1 MWLDESML
9 LDTLI
14 NLRGNITWISSK
26 THFCM
31 QKNEYIL
38 YFHDDDNNNFILHHT
53 NTRSDDD
60 LMCLLISSTHWWQ
73 MELGEMMRVAPV
85 ETGFMAT
92 RQ

>member
-1 MWLDESML
+1 MWLDESVL
-9 LDTLI
+9 LYTLI

-26 THFCM
+26 THFYM
-31 QKNEYIL
+31 QKKIIL
-38 YFHDDDNNNFILHHT
+38 YFHDYYNNNFILHHT

-60 LMCLLISSTHWWQ
+60 LMWRLISSTHWWQ
-73 MELGEMMRVAPV
+73 IELGEMMRVAPV